1 MTEADRRDTTR
12 VELLGDLRGEV
23 MVYQP
28 MTVTEISDRGAQIET
43 SFPLQLGS
51 LHDLRLALGSSSVV
65 VKGRVAVLEIP
76 PVGTVGAGGGG
87 SLPKRIFKQHTQ
99 VKKRNSDPSM
109 LEFLPENDQKS

>member
-65 VKGRVAVLEIP
+65 VKGRVAHARVSQVEQAEALYKSGIEFVEPSAQVAAAISAF
-76 PVGTVGAGGGG
+76 VTELRAQAG
-87 SLPKRIFKQHTQ
+87 S
-99 VKKRNSDPSM
+99 
-109 LEFLPENDQKS
+109 